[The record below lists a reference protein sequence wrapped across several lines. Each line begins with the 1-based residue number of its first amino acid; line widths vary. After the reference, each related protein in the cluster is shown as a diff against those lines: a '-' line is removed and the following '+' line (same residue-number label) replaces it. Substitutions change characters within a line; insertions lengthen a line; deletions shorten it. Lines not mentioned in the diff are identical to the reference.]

1 LPVGLRTE
9 SVSEERAASSEQQA
23 ASNEHA
29 LTASHCF
36 SLLHPASLLSPCSHP
51 IFTLPSPCL
60 LSHPACSHP
69 ACSSPHPLQAAAFSS
84 RLRARLPLRIPT
96 TINRDCASKMTAP
109 EPHRAASTITV
120 SLTLTLTRTRT
131 LNSTRLLESYT

>member
-9 SVSEERAASSEQQA
+9 SVSEERAASSEQRA
-23 ASNEHA
+23 RTHCSSLLLTAPPCLPA
-29 LTASHCF
+29 LT
-36 SLLHPASLLSPCSHP
+36 LLSPYLHP
-51 IFTLPSPCL
+51 TFTLPSPCL

-69 ACSSPHPLQAAAFSS
+69 ACPSPHRLQAAAFSS

-120 SLTLTLTRTRT
+120 SLTLTLTLTRT